1 MGSSNTE
8 LVRSIGAAEAV
19 VNVSAGGWD
28 QHINRGTYD
37 IGIDFA
43 GVPDMED
50 RLIGAVRR
58 KGRVLLIS
66 GR

>member
-37 IGIDFA
+37 IVIDFA

>member
-28 QHINRGTYD
+28 HHINRGTYD
-37 IGIDFA
+37 IVIDFA
-43 GVPDMED
+43 GVPGMED

>member
-37 IGIDFA
+37 IVIDFA
-43 GVPDMED
+43 GVPGMED